1 MHRRGWAILGA
12 LGCAPKPFV
21 TVDTMYL
28 AFGTLNAM
36 WLAFQALDN
45 NKTPAING
53 EKKGGLPASSS
64 GVRSSSPS
72 RPRPARNGRG
82 QGRTPSQSPAWQTG
96 SCNSPVV
103 GNISKYIP
111 GCTDTSLDTSSD
123 CWHLDEHHFAEIFAA
138 CSSIQT
144 NDPLLWIGVLTIT
157 ARAAALRETGA
168 IVGTATKALN

>member
-1 MHRRGWAILGA
+1 MVVNEQDLSLMPTLCPGVMATEVRTFGKLDAMRLA
-12 LGCAPKPFV
+12 LP
-21 TVDTMYL
+21 TL
-28 AFGTLNAM
+28 ASNE
-36 WLAFQALDN
+36 
-45 NKTPAING
+45 TPAING
-53 EKKGGLPASSS
+53 KLFFSLPTSSVMWSSAPS
-64 GVRSSSPS
+64 G
-72 RPRPARNGRG
+72 PRPAGNWRG
-82 QGRTPSQSPAWQTG
+82 QSRTPSQSPAWQTG

>member
-1 MHRRGWAILGA
+1 MTTEMKTFGKLDAMRLA
-12 LGCAPKPFV
+12 LP
-21 TVDTMYL
+21 TL
-28 AFGTLNAM
+28 A
-36 WLAFQALDN
+36 N

-53 EKKGGLPASSS
+53 ELFFSLPTLS
-64 GVRSSSPS
+64 GVRSSTPS
-72 RPRPARNGRG
+72 GPRPAGNGRG
-82 QGRTPSQSPAWQTG
+82 QCRTPSQSPAWQTG

-123 CWHLDEHHFAEIFAA
+123 CWHVDEHHFAEIFAA